1 MSSIILSGMKFYSH
15 HGCFEEE
22 RVAGTRFVVDLTL
35 ECDLTHAAATDCIDD
50 TVDYVSVYETVQSV
64 MDEPVHL
71 LETLAARIIGAI
83 KEKFAGIVNVRVKIC
98 KLNPP
103 LRVQTDF
110 VAVEMEG

>member
-1 MSSIILSGMKFYSH
+1 MKFYSH

-22 RVAGTRFVVDLTL
+22 RIAGTRFVVDLTL
-35 ECDLTHAAATDCIDD
+35 ECDLTRAAETDSIED
-50 TVDYVSVYETVQSV
+50 TVDYVSVYETVQKV
-64 MDEPVHL
+64 MDVPALL
-71 LETLAARIIGAI
+71 LETLAARIIESV
-83 KEKFAGIVNVRVKIC
+83 KREFATIVNVRVKIC

>member
-22 RVAGTRFVVDLTL
+22 RIAGTHFVVDLTL
-35 ECDLTHAAATDCIDD
+35 ECDLTYAAATDCIED
-50 TVDYVSVYETVQSV
+50 TVDYVAVYETVQKV
-64 MDEPVHL
+64 MDAPAHL
-71 LETLAARIIGAI
+71 LETVASRIIEAI
-83 KEKFAGIVNVRVKIC
+83 KREFAAIAAVRVKIC

-103 LRVQTDF
+103 LRVQTGY

>member
-1 MSSIILSGMKFYSH
+1 MSSIILSGMRFYSH

-22 RVAGTRFVVDLTL
+22 RTTGTRFVVDLTL

-50 TVDYVSVYETVQSV
+50 TVDYVAVYDSVQKV
-64 MDEPVHL
+64 MDVPAHL
-71 LETLAARIIGAI
+71 LETLAARIIEAI
-83 KEKFAGIVNVRVKIC
+83 KKKFSTIVNVRVKIC

-103 LRVQTDF
+103 LHVQTDF